1 MKPEAHL
8 NLILENVK
16 LFQIH
21 GHEKKCW
28 KCKARKKIEPFC
40 HRMSAKLHTHKKL
53 LKGVYCKI
61 LDRNFFLFS

>member
-28 KCKARKKIEPFC
+28 KCKARKKIEPFVIEC
-40 HRMSAKLHTHKKL
+40 RQNCTHTQN
-53 LKGVYCKI
+53 Y
-61 LDRNFFLFS
+61 